1 MEFRPL
7 ELSDRV
13 TWARLLAVCFDRSPE
28 QMEALLA
35 WFHTGFPLV
44 TMGAW
49 DGEALVAQYN
59 CRLLELRVPGVTDP
73 LSAGMGLNMA
83 VDPAYRGRGLLDR
96 VATPVHEIIAERGC
110 VAGVGFSSTG
120 GLAVTRASRSYAY
133 EVLGPMVSTVVA
145 VTRPRRSNP
154 LRLSTAWPSGPIAF
168 PEGDDRYVRYAVTP
182 ASLHHRFAE
191 HPFRRY
197 AYATRACDDIV
208 NGLVVYRR
216 VTLRGLPAASL
227 LAAYG
232 EDLPDLLGRWAAA
245 LRTIGLHVVHL
256 VTSPGSPLR
265 DASAAIG
272 PRVVVPFSR
281 NPYHL
286 ITRALQPDTPPILF
300 DLGRWDAP
308 AATSSE
314 VAVDDEPSPRDP
326 AGRRTGTPAG
336 TGSSRHDRCGH
347 RRPCRR
353 PRAGPQP
360 VHRRTDLRPDPRGHG
375 RGRHQGGAARR

>member
-35 WFHTGFPLV
+35 WFHAGFPLV

-49 DGEALVAQYN
+49 DGEDLVAQYN

-73 LSAGMGLNMA
+73 VSAGMGLNMA

-110 VAGVGFSSTG
+110 VAGVGFSSVG

-133 EVLGPMVSTVVA
+133 EVLGPMVSIVVA
-145 VTRPRRSNP
+145 VTRPRYSESAAAVGPRGPPARSP
-154 LRLSTAWPSGPIAF
+154 C
-168 PEGDDRYVRYAVTP
+168 PEGDDRFVRYAVTP
-182 ASLHHRFAE
+182 DSLRHRFAE

-197 AYATRACDDIV
+197 CVRHPRA
-208 NGLVVYRR
+208 RR
-216 VTLRGLPAASL
+216 HRRTGWSCTAASRF
-227 LAAYG
+227 AGSPPPRCSRRTARTCRTCWA
-232 EDLPDLLGRWAAA
+232 RWAAA

-300 DLGRWDAP
+300 DLGRWDC
-308 AATSSE
+308 
-314 VAVDDEPSPRDP
+314 
-326 AGRRTGTPAG
+326 AGG
-336 TGSSRHDRCGH
+336 DI
-347 RRPCRR
+347 
-353 PRAGPQP
+353 
-360 VHRRTDLRPDPRGHG
+360 L
-375 RGRHQGGAARR
+375 